1 MPGAIRCPGERERV
15 NAMSGTGATGGTPS
29 GTPQRRSMRDM
40 MTVGRVTVLVL
51 AVLALIFIFENTGD
65 VRIRV
70 LIPVV
75 TMPLWGALLITFVAG
90 GLCGMYAG
98 YARRRRRR

>member
-1 MPGAIRCPGERERV
+1 
-15 NAMSGTGATGGTPS
+15 
-29 GTPQRRSMRDM
+29 M

>member
-1 MPGAIRCPGERERV
+1 
-15 NAMSGTGATGGTPS
+15 MSGTAGTGGTPP
-29 GTPQRRSMRDM
+29 GTAQRWTVRDM
-40 MTVGRVTVLVL
+40 LTPGRVVVLVL
-51 AVLALIFIFENTGD
+51 AILALIFIFENTHD

-75 TMPLWGALLITFVAG
+75 TMPLWGALLITFVVG
-90 GLCGMYAG
+90 ILCGLYAG